1 MINKTKHLSQAT
13 PVDTLTHLQATVTM
27 EDLLTILT
35 ADIMAALDTLS
46 TMEILD
52 IMAILAT
59 LVIPDIPVILATLL
73 TPLDTIP
80 HIMDTMEEEDIH
92 TLLKTNNQHHLAQ
105 VSLKSK
111 LLRLIKLIMRRPLR
125 NI

>member
-1 MINKTKHLSQAT
+1 MINKTKHILQAT

-46 TMEILD
+46 TMAILD

-73 TPLDTIP
+73 TPLDTIL
-80 HIMDTMEEEDIH
+80 HIMDTI
-92 TLLKTNNQHHLAQ
+92 LKTNNRHHLTQ

>member
-1 MINKTKHLSQAT
+1 MINKTKHISQAT

-35 ADIMAALDTLS
+35 ADILAALDTPS
-46 TMEILD
+46 TMAILD
-52 IMAILAT
+52 IMA
-59 LVIPDIPVILATLL
+59 ILATLL
-73 TPLDTIP
+73 TPLDTIL

-92 TLLKTNNQHHLAQ
+92 TLLKTNNRHHLAQ